1 MRFLRNA
8 LRAPARSL
16 MTMLGV
22 SIGIA
27 LFVSLNTIT
36 ADLRQQIA
44 VAASQYDVEV
54 MVYERRAAT
63 PFASRISRPQME
75 ALQAF
80 SGNAVQPMVLGT
92 LSEHWNNYVLLI
104 GVTPEFLKRVPLIAG
119 SAFAD
124 GSDDAILGELLAHKL
139 KLQPGQNLVMDGRP
153 VRIAGLFRSGSRM
166 FDGGVVTSIPVAQ
179 RMLTREGGEPQFT
192 LGLLSAVS
200 PGDVPKTIQALN
212 AQFPSLKAM
221 AGSEFE
227 GSIRLFRVVD
237 VFLKTISLVALL
249 ATCIVTSNTLLLA
262 ISERTREIGILL
274 AVGWSPWLIVRML
287 FAESILLCCL
297 GAGLG
302 NLLALAMLQLFNEL
316 QSVGFGWIPV
326 RFPLS
331 LTAQSLFIALG
342 MSALSMLWP
351 TAVVL
356 RMRPLRALRHE

>member
-1 MRFLRNA
+1 MIFLRNA

-139 KLQPGQNLVMDGRP
+139 KLQPGQHLVMDGRP

-237 VFLKTISLVALL
+237 VFLKT
-249 ATCIVTSNTLLLA
+249 